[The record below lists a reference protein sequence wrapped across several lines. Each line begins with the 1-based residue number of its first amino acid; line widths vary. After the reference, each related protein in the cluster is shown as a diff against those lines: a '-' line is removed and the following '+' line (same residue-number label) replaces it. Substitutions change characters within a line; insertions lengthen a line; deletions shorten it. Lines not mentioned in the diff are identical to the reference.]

1 MVEMTLFHLYA
12 AVRKREGVD
21 DGGHIQGEDLR
32 NAILRVFV
40 SRVNVFGGVDG
51 GGRWIPVPLTCSG
64 KRLDIQPFYRD
75 EKRRYNLP
83 GGDLSWFFGQ
93 IAEN

>member
-32 NAILRVFV
+32 IAILRVFV
-40 SRVNVFGGVDG
+40 SGVNVFGEVEGV
-51 GGRWIPVPLTCSG
+51 GR
-64 KRLDIQPFYRD
+64 
-75 EKRRYNLP
+75 
-83 GGDLSWFFGQ
+83 
-93 IAEN
+93 

>member
-32 NAILRVFV
+32 IAILRVFV
-40 SRVNVFGGVDG
+40 SGVNVFGGGWGWKVDTG
-51 GGRWIPVPLTCSG
+51 A
-64 KRLDIQPFYRD
+64 F
-75 EKRRYNLP
+75 
-83 GGDLSWFFGQ
+83 DLFR
-93 IAEN
+93 

>member
-32 NAILRVFV
+32 IAILRVFV
-40 SRVNVFGGVDG
+40 RGVNVFGGGV

-64 KRLDIQPFYRD
+64 KKLDFQLFFRD
-75 EKRRYNLP
+75 GKRR
-83 GGDLSWFFGQ
+83 
-93 IAEN
+93 

>member
-32 NAILRVFV
+32 IAILRVFV
-40 SRVNVFGGVDG
+40 RGVNVFRAGLGV
-51 GGRWIPVPLTCSG
+51 GRWIPVPFTRSG
-64 KRLDIQPFYRD
+64 KRLDF
-75 EKRRYNLP
+75 
-83 GGDLSWFFGQ
+83 
-93 IAEN
+93 